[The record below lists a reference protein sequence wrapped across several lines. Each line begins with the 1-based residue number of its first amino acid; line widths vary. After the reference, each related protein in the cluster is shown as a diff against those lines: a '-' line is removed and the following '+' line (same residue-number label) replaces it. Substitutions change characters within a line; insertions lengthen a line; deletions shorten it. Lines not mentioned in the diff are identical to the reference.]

1 MSVVKSPIILWERRC
16 SGDKNPLIKV
26 WVMVLSAGDEGTRE
40 KEGMKEMRAESLN
53 FCIILYI
60 FLL

>member
-16 SGDKNPLIKV
+16 SRDKNPLIKG

-40 KEGMKEMRAESLN
+40 KEGMKEMRAEP
-53 FCIILYI
+53 
-60 FLL
+60 

>member
-1 MSVVKSPIILWERRC
+1 
-16 SGDKNPLIKV
+16 
-26 WVMVLSAGDEGTRE
+26 MVLSAGDEGTRE

-53 FCIILYI
+53 FCIISYI